1 MTAINKSIFGQK
13 QHKAPPAPEEPKS
26 QWQDIKSAARPKD
39 FAPPEHKSVA
49 ELGISET
56 SLMKLLLKTIYQQ
69 GANDP
74 ILLAD
79 ATKLHVGVIKEKLEI
94 AVEQRLLEI
103 TGTVPGSL
111 TEEYRYALTEKG
123 NAWAAAAMAQS
134 TYVGPAPVSMRDYLA
149 QIDRQ
154 KLSNEH
160 IDRERLQNSFYDI
173 IVPDTLE
180 RRLGP
185 AVNSGRALLLY
196 GAPGNGKSTLAEHI
210 GAVFESEIYVP
221 YCVEVEGELIKVFD
235 PIVHHP
241 KQPKLSAVS
250 DTDEDDDDL
259 EPHYRDRRWVRIKR
273 PVIIVGGE
281 LTMDMLDLRY
291 DRDGHFYEAPLH
303 VKAIGG
309 TFVVDDLGRQQ
320 VSASALLN
328 RWIVPMEK
336 KIDYMSLMSG
346 KSFAL
351 PFDNVLI
358 FSTNLTPEDLMDP
371 AFLRRIPYK
380 VEVAEPT
387 MEQFRSVFDLVT
399 SKRESDIPDDMLEL
413 IVHRITKDLEM
424 PLSFY
429 QPKFIVDQID
439 ASSRYLERPFQ
450 FDQDLIEEAIQ
461 NMIARENEE
470 SDPARK
476 GGTRAQV

>member
-13 QHKAPPAPEEPKS
+13 QQKAPPAEAASKS
-26 QWQDIKSAARPKD
+26 QWQDIKPAVRTED

-56 SLMKLLLKTIYQQ
+56 NLMKLLLKTVYQQ

-79 ATKLHVGVIKEKLEI
+79 ATKLHVGVIKEKLEL

-111 TEEYRYALTEKG
+111 AEEYRYALTEKG

-134 TYVGPAPVSMRDYLA
+134 TYVGPAPVSMQDYLA
-149 QIDRQ
+149 QIERQ
-154 KLSNEH
+154 KLANEH
-160 IDRERLQNSFYDI
+160 IDRERLQRSFSDI

-210 GAVFESEIYVP
+210 GAVFETEIFVP
-221 YCVEVEGELIKVFD
+221 YCVEVEGEMVKVFD

-241 KQPKLSAVS
+241 KQPKLSAVT
-250 DTDEDDDDL
+250 DMYDEDGEEL

-281 LTMDMLDLRY
+281 LTLDMLDLRY

-351 PFDNVLI
+351 PFDNVLV

-380 VEVAEPT
+380 VEVREPT
-387 MEQFRSVFDLVT
+387 IDQFRLVFDLVT

-413 IVHRITKDLEM
+413 VVHRITRDLQM

-450 FDQDLIEEAIQ
+450 FDQDLIEEALQ
-461 NMIARENEE
+461 NMIAREDEQ
-470 SDPARK
+470 SDPANK
-476 GGTRAQV
+476 GTRAQV